1 MLRYHVKKRT
11 RDFSTANLSK
21 PAPRPSLQLDGGV
34 AAGMIPRP
42 ADATPAL
49 ARITYP
55 STRLANVKDLKVD
68 VAVQIQYPDKDSPGV
83 IIKPGRNVEGA
94 LSLTATSS
102 PSRRFAERMLR
113 NSILARSS

>member
-11 RDFSTANLSK
+11 RDFSTANLLK
-21 PAPRPSLQLDGGV
+21 PAPRPILQLGGGV
-34 AAGMIPRP
+34 AGGMIPRP

-68 VAVQIQYPDKDSPGV
+68 VAVQIQYPDKDSPG
-83 IIKPGRNVEGA
+83 G
-94 LSLTATSS
+94 SSS
-102 PSRRFAERMLR
+102 PAGRSRGRWA
-113 NSILARSS
+113 

>member
-1 MLRYHVKKRT
+1 MTMLRYHVKKRT

-21 PAPRPSLQLDGGV
+21 PGPRPILQLGGGV
-34 AAGMIPRP
+34 AGGMIPRP

-83 IIKPGRNVEGA
+83 INKPGRKVEGA
-94 LSLTATSS
+94 LGLTATSS
-102 PSRRFAERMLR
+102 PSTLCRAD
-113 NSILARSS
+113 NPW